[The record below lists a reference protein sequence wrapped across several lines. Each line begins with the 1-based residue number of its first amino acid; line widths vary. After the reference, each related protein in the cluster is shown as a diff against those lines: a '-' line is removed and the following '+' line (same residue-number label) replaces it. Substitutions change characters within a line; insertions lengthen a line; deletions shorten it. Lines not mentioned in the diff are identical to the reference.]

1 MRALATL
8 ALLAAAARA
17 QDLTE
22 RPARAMPSVAI
33 TNARIHPV
41 SGPVIER
48 GYVILAAGRITAV
61 GAGAPELAAGFET
74 IDARGARVYPGLIA
88 PYTQLGLVEIGAVRA
103 SRDTVESGDITPEA
117 RAAVA
122 VNPDS
127 TLLPVTRSNGILTFA
142 SFPAGGLIAG
152 RASVMAMEGWTWEE
166 MAIRADA
173 GLVVRWPGA
182 PPRRRDRA
190 EPAPMPRL
198 LALTEAFDAA
208 AAYLRARAAAP
219 ETPEDVRWEAMRAC
233 LGATTPLFV
242 EANDYDQITGALE
255 FAARRGLRPVLVG
268 GRDALLCLDLVKR
281 CGAAVI
287 LDGIHDFPRRNDSD
301 FDEVYRLPA
310 RLEEAGVPWCMGGGD
325 RTANERNL
333 PYTAARAVAYGLAP
347 DAALRSITLSAA
359 QVLGVADEIGSLEA
373 GKRATLFLSDGD
385 PLEVTSKVLRAFI
398 DGREI
403 PLSNKQTVLA
413 EKYRAKYR

>member
-1 MRALATL
+1 ML

-33 TNARIHPV
+33 TNATIHPV

-48 GYVILAAGRITAV
+48 GYVVFAAGRITEL
-61 GAGAPELAAGFET
+61 GAGVPELAGGFET
-74 IDARGARVYPGLIA
+74 FDAKGAHVYPGLIA

-103 SRDTVESGDITPEA
+103 SRDTVESGDITPEV

-142 SFPAGGLIAG
+142 TFPAGGLVSG

-173 GLVVRWPGA
+173 GLVVRWPGT
-182 PPRRRDRA
+182 PPRRRDRV
-190 EPAPMPRL
+190 EPPTMPRL

-219 ETPEDVRWEAMRAC
+219 ATPEDVRWEAMASC
-233 LGATTPLFV
+233 LGALTPLFV
-242 EANDYDQITGALE
+242 EANDYDQIAGALE
-255 FAARRGLRPVLVG
+255 FAARRGLKPVLVG
-268 GRDALLCLDLVKR
+268 GRDALLCLDLVR
-281 CGAAVI
+281 SSGAAVI

-301 FDEVYRLPA
+301 HDEVYRLPS
-310 RLEEAGVPWCMGGGD
+310 RLEEAGVRWCMGGGD

-333 PYTAARAVAYGLAP
+333 PYTAARAVAYGLP
-347 DAALRSITLSAA
+347 RGAALRSITLSAA
-359 QVLGVADEIGSLEA
+359 EILGVDAEIGSLDK

-385 PLEVTSKVLRAFI
+385 PLEVTSRILRAYI

-403 PLSNKQTVLA
+403 PLSNKQTALA
-413 EKYRAKYR
+413 EKYRPKYK